1 MASSNQALV
10 FGGAPLEWGNEMV
23 RAKKVQDDSEALA
36 AKDRN
41 FVTALARGL
50 ELLRAFGPGDE
61 FLGNAEL
68 SDRTGIPRPTVSRLT
83 HTLIELGYLRYSE
96 RLEKYQLG
104 AGVLALGYRYL
115 ANMGVREI
123 ARGVMQELADST
135 DCLVALGT
143 PDRLQMTYI
152 ETCQGA
158 GPLVLRLEIGSRI
171 PMATSAMGRAYL
183 AALSEERRDQY
194 LAQFREAYPNDYKE
208 IHHQIKEAVKQYR
221 ETGFCL
227 SVAEWNSH
235 ISGVG
240 VPLVLDGGNQILAF
254 NCGGAA
260 LRLNRKT
267 LEKKLGPKLVAMV
280 RKVEEQMHGRRL
292 DQAS

>member
-1 MASSNQALV
+1 MTKNATGKPQTS
-10 FGGAPLEWGNEMV
+10 G
-23 RAKKVQDDSEALA
+23 

-61 FLGNAEL
+61 YLGNAEL
-68 SDRTGIPRPTVSRLT
+68 AERTGIPRPTVSRLT

-96 RLEKYQLG
+96 RLEKYRLG
-104 AGVLALGYRYL
+104 PGVLALGFRYL
-115 ANMGVREI
+115 SSMGIR
-123 ARGVMQELADST
+123 ELARSYMQALADKT

-143 PDRLQMTYI
+143 ADRLEMTYI

-158 GPLVLRLEIGSRI
+158 GPLILSLEVGSRI

-183 AALSEERRDQY
+183 AALPDSRREEY
-194 LAQFREAYPNDYKE
+194 REQIHRAYPDDYAKIWKGVE
-208 IHHQIKEAVKQYR
+208 DGVAQYR
-221 ETGFCL
+221 KTGFCM
-227 SVAEWNSH
+227 SMGEWNSH

-240 VPLVLDGGNQILAF
+240 VPLVLEGGSQVLAF

-260 LRLNRKT
+260 MRLTRSA
-267 LEKKLGPKLVAMV
+267 LEKKLGPQLVELVQKV
-280 RKVEEQMHGRRL
+280 RQQMQGNRL
-292 DQAS
+292 EVAS